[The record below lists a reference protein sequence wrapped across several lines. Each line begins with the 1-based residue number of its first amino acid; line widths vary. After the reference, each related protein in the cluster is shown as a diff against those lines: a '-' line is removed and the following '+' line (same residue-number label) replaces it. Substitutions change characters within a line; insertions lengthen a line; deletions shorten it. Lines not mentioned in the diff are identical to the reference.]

1 MKRLFLV
8 FLLLA
13 QVASAQQDP
22 VGFSQRTV
30 RGTPINLVTVD
41 LNSESIEVRPVLAPP
56 GSSLSFN
63 RLIQHGGQPYVAVT
77 GTFFDP
83 ATAITVGNVVHNG
96 RLMTEGSVGSVMSI
110 NEEGQASVRSLQGKM
125 GRHINWAGTQFAVS
139 AGPTL
144 ITAGSVSIAPGREGF
159 RDRGLYGARQRVAM
173 GVTANNKLL
182 LITTRRPVSLH
193 GLARIFQQLG
203 AVDAVNLDGGSSS
216 AMHYAGRTVTRPR
229 RRLTNLVAI
238 YAKGQAPDQAGAL
251 SGQYAKAYA
260 HYQKGLKLFKK
271 GSLKIAHSQVRKALA
286 MAPDRA
292 PYWKTLGE
300 IQETMASPKAAAKSY
315 LKAAMLYAERS
326 LDDRAKACAELAFTL
341 APELREASG
350 LPARLRL

>member
-1 MKRLFLV
+1 MKRIFL
-8 FLLLA
+8 LICLLA

-22 VGFSQRTV
+22 VGFQQCTV
-30 RGTPINLVTVD
+30 HGTPINLVTVD
-41 LNSESIEVRPVLAPP
+41 LNSDEIEVRPVLAPP
-56 GSSLSFN
+56 GSSVSFD
-63 RLIQHGGQPYVAVT
+63 RLVQQGGNPYVAVT

-83 ATAITVGNVVHNG
+83 ATATTVGNVVHKG
-96 RLMTEGSVGSVMSI
+96 RLMTEGSVGSVMTI
-110 NEEGQASVRSLQGKM
+110 NEQGRASVRSLEGKM

-144 ITAGSVSIAPGREGF
+144 LTDGSVTISPYKEGF

-182 LITTRRPVSLH
+182 LITTRHPVSLDN
-193 GLARIFQQLG
+193 LARIFQELG

-216 AMHYAGRTVTRPR
+216 AMHYAGQTITRPG

-238 YAKGQAPDQAGAL
+238 YPKGEAPDQSKAL
-251 SGQYAKAYA
+251 SGQYAKAYS
-260 HYQKGLKLFKK
+260 HYNKGVALFKR
-271 GSLKIAHSQVRKALA
+271 GDLNIAHSQVRKALA

-300 IQETMASPKAAAKSY
+300 IQEQMKSPKAAANSY
-315 LKAAMLYAERS
+315 LKAAELYSERS
-326 LDDRAKACAELAFTL
+326 QDDRAVECAELAFTL
-341 APELREASG
+341 SPELRGASP
-350 LPARLRL
+350 LLARLKL